1 MKKSLKQKYIEA
13 GLNYKIEILFI
24 ALVSLISI
32 GLEVVIYLFY
42 GLSFF
47 LVIPVLLLMAFLL
60 YSYKMNGVCFINYFS
75 VCSSGQFTKYSNSV
89 ARVNAVYNQR
99 K

>member
-32 GLEVVIYLFY
+32 GLEVV
-42 GLSFF
+42 SFIF
-47 LVIPVLLLMAFLL
+47 L
-60 YSYKMNGVCFINYFS
+60 YE
-75 VCSSGQFTKYSNSV
+75 T
-89 ARVNAVYNQR
+89 R
-99 K
+99 

>member
-32 GLEVVIYLFY
+32 GLGVVIYLFY

-47 LVIPVLLLMAFLL
+47 LVIPVLHLMAFLL
-60 YSYKMNGVCFINYFS
+60 YS
-75 VCSSGQFTKYSNSV
+75 
-89 ARVNAVYNQR
+89 
-99 K
+99 

>member
-47 LVIPVLLLMAFLL
+47 LVMPVLLLMAFLL
-60 YSYKMNGVCFINYFS
+60 YSYMKLDRNNRKMN
-75 VCSSGQFTKYSNSV
+75 
-89 ARVNAVYNQR
+89 
-99 K
+99 